1 MNDREE
7 ALKKVYRE
15 YDEFRD
21 RVLGMDS
28 AEVWERCRRIQF
40 YCYIREYFEY
50 NRKIEAAVAAFTAG
64 LVWPVQKMWDFY
76 LKNESCHCDT
86 WEEIT
91 EMIHL
96 MMEAEEKG
104 EEPWQMISKAS

>member
-1 MNDREE
+1 MNIREK

-21 RVLGMDS
+21 RILGMES
-28 AEVWERCRRIQF
+28 VEVWERSRRIQF

-50 NRKIEAAVAAFTAG
+50 NEKIESFVLKFTAA
-64 LVWPVQKMWDFY
+64 LSQPVQMMWDFY

-91 EMIHL
+91 EMIHT
-96 MMEAEEKG
+96 MMEAEERG
-104 EEPWQMISKAS
+104 EESWQMISKAS

>member
-1 MNDREE
+1 MNIREK
-7 ALKKVYRE
+7 ALKKVNDE

-21 RVLGMDS
+21 RILGMES
-28 AEVWERCRRIQF
+28 AEVWERSRRIQF

-50 NRKIEAAVAAFTAG
+50 NEKMESPVMKFTAA
-64 LVWPVQKMWDFY
+64 LDHPIQMMWDFY

-91 EMIHL
+91 EMIHT
-96 MMEAEEKG
+96 MMEAEERG
-104 EEPWQMISKAS
+104 EESWQMISKAS